1 MTVSVVPKTANGGG
15 YSEFNGG
22 LYDAVD
28 PRNVW
33 VEKAKEGD
41 CRLITGPKLSCAPS
55 CGSGEIC
62 AGNNK
67 CITEP
72 APQDAGTVTI
82 AGLKAAFSADYRAG
96 VYYKPISGAFPPA
109 TVGADVTLTAAGA
122 KAPGFSITA
131 SGIDPLEVAEGDI
144 SLDTTKPLTLSWT
157 PPSQAGTSHIILS
170 LDLAHHGNVAAK
182 LVCDVADTGSATIP
196 VTMLTA
202 LAAEGVAG
210 FPSVAMVRRAVNS
223 TTVDGSCVEFAL
235 SSSVDRPLLLPGV
248 LSCSCPNDTCEPCEA
263 IGQVCKANYTCG

>member
-1 MTVSVVPKTANGGG
+1 MTVSVVPKTDTGGG
-15 YSEFNGG
+15 YSELNGAV
-22 LYDAVD
+22 YDSVD

-33 VEKAKEGD
+33 VEKTKEGD

-55 CGSGEIC
+55 CTSGEVC

-82 AGLKAAFSADYRAG
+82 SGLKTAFSADYKSG
-96 VYYKPISGAFPPA
+96 VYYKPISAAFPPA
-109 TVGADVTLTAAGA
+109 VAGADVTLTAAGA
-122 KAPGFSITA
+122 KVPTFSITA
-131 SGIDPLEVAEGDI
+131 SGIDPLEVAAGDI
-144 SLDTTKPLTLSWT
+144 TLDTTKPLTISWT
-157 PPSQAGTSHIILS
+157 PPTQAGTSHITLS

-182 LVCDVADTGSATIP
+182 LVCEVADTGSATIP
-196 VTMLTA
+196 VSMLTA

-210 FPSVAMVRRAVNS
+210 FPSVAIVRRAVNS
-223 TTVDGSCVEFAL
+223 AMVAGGCVEFAL
-235 SSSVDRPLLLPGV
+235 SSAVDRPLLLPGV
-248 LSCSCPNDTCEPCEA
+248 LSCSCPNDTCDPCEA